1 MSIAETINSAF
12 PKVISDPILSDD
24 EIRETQNPMELPNN
38 HSLID
43 AVPCYMLYCA
53 KNPED
58 DSLVAYHTVNALAEY
73 GRAKDPENEYL
84 NFKFLCDDT
93 QRAAVSSFLA
103 WAKGPPSYE
112 DEDQIDRALK
122 RWK

>member
-1 MSIAETINSAF
+1 M
-12 PKVISDPILSDD
+12 SDD
-24 EIRETQNPMELPNN
+24 DIRNAQNPMELPDD

-53 KNPED
+53 RNPED
-58 DSLVAYHTVNALAEY
+58 DSLVAHFTVNALAEY
-73 GRAKDPENEYL
+73 GRAKDPGNNYL
-84 NFKFLCDDT
+84 NFKFLCDDV
-93 QRAAVSSFLA
+93 QREAVASFLA
-103 WAKGPPSYE
+103 WAQGPPSFE